1 MNFDML
7 YLPNKVTANKIQ
19 YYFKPFDE
27 HKHCYLKALIV
38 IVTVTFLH
46 TVMLQLSA
54 RSERNKNEKA
64 HHPRMTPFLPSNNS
78 PTIISRPNIVQGP
91 RIKHFG

>member
-64 HHPRMTPFLPSNNS
+64 HHPRMTPPSS
-78 PTIISRPNIVQGP
+78 LQITAPQVFPVPTLFKGLV
-91 RIKHFG
+91 